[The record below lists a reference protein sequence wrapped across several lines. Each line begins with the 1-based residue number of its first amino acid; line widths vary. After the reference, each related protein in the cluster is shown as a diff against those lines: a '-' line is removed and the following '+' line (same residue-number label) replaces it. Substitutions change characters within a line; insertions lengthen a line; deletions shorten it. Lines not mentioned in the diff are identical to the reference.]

1 MKTCFQLP
9 LIARDIASGDGESI
23 PQYADDPLVL
33 EPVLAQAKRSGAN
46 ALIAPTDCLIL
57 PVLEEVGR
65 DDEIQDLS
73 EDIISAVIKTAGDL
87 SVGAALVP
95 NRLGEADNTAAA
107 FEDEHLAY
115 LEKLT
120 AFKGAGAAFA
130 VVKHHSSLSS
140 MRAAVMAAKVAGLP
154 VMVIM
159 DCDDEG
165 KSRTGSDYLACLIT
179 LQSLG
184 ADAFCICPGCST
196 EELRELIHHAF
207 PHAEIPI
214 GVMTDL
220 SRLSD
225 EELKGLCFDGASVF
239 IDTSGGLS
247 EEGAETIR
255 KYAHRFSDTD
265 EKDSRAAAVYC
276 EAFFLHDDLELSE
289 PLDCSYDI
297 SDELI
302 DLDDENIGAVLVE
315 LHSTDEAAV
324 LAESAYMSRLPV
336 CVTADDSTTLEAA
349 LRYFQGRLI
358 IDTRCGIPA
367 EELEALG
374 EKYGAI
380 LY

>member
-1 MKTCFQLP
+1 MTCFQLP
-9 LIARDIASGDGESI
+9 MIARDIASGDGESI
-23 PQYADDPLVL
+23 PQFADDPLVL
-33 EPVLAQAKRSGAN
+33 EPVLAQAKKSGAN
-46 ALIAPTDCLIL
+46 ALIAPTDCLII

-65 DDEIQDLS
+65 DEEIQDLS
-73 EDIISAVIKTAGDL
+73 EGIISAVIKSAGDMT
-87 SVGAALVP
+87 VGAALLP
-95 NRLGEADNTAAA
+95 NRLGETDNTVAA
-107 FEDEHLAY
+107 FEDEHIAY

-120 AFKGAGAAFA
+120 AFRAAGADFA
-130 VVKHHSSLSS
+130 VVKHHSTLSS

-165 KSRTGSDYLACLIT
+165 KSRSGADYLACLIT
-179 LQSLG
+179 LQALG
-184 ADAFCICPGCST
+184 ADSFCICPDCGA
-196 EELRELIHHAF
+196 EGLRELIHTAF

-220 SRLSD
+220 SKLSED
-225 EELKGLCFDGASVF
+225 ELKGLCFDGASVF
-239 IDTSGGLS
+239 IDTSGALS
-247 EEGAETIR
+247 EEGGAIIR
-255 KYAHRFSDTD
+255 KYANRFSDVT
-265 EKDSRAAAVYC
+265 EKDSHAAAVYC
-276 EAFFLHDDLELSE
+276 EAFFLPDDLELSE

-302 DLDDENIGAVLVE
+302 DMDDENIGAVCVE

-324 LAESAYMSRLPV
+324 LAESAYMSRLPL
-336 CVTADDSTTLEAA
+336 CVLADDTTTLEAA

-358 IDTRCGIPA
+358 IDTRCDLP
-367 EELEALG
+367 EDELNALT